1 MSTTLAH
8 RPSLSGSVRD
18 KRRSVS
24 SFPASITS
32 SSAHSDAHGKV
43 RSNTSHER
51 RSPASSQVSTRPHSV
66 LSYGSFEK
74 GKRRYRSQY
83 PADSPELHV
92 EYILVASFHVDRG
105 PIMEHQYP
113 AAISGDENMLA
124 ELMLPDQTHVRSQDW
139 TMFFLHRDA
148 GPEEDNESRAD
159 SQGQEEKDPN
169 EANDDND
176 EVQQEG
182 AKQTSSEGGEQDNN
196 NMENN
201 GDDEDDEDDDDDDEA
216 DGGNDGPPLMYVLNL
231 VNTKQ
236 DNTVKRSGGQGHG
249 DLHPTFF
256 SSHIQGKFL
265 INAWKLA
272 ILISTQP
279 LLLLALEDYFKS
291 PFPET
296 LAALYD
302 SLNAMDLSLMPRLS
316 YLERHI
322 LQATD
327 VKDMFIEKFERMVKQ
342 RLADE
347 LTIHKLQGG
356 DQDSFL
362 PKKYPLPRD
371 THEFESKIIYNDIA
385 IPVKVPTALSPE
397 TVGDFSLIK
406 LIQTFSGPHATSP
419 QALPLHPHLTTS
431 GPFTHPIIVLV
442 NALLTQKRVIFLGHN
457 RPSGEVAEA
466 VLAACALASGG
477 ILRGFT
483 RHAFPY
489 TDLTKIDD
497 LLKVPGFVAGVTNP
511 AFGNHHEW
519 WDLLCDLPS
528 GRIKISSRI
537 EAAPV
542 TEGTQFFQHHAPLSA
557 SSILGG
563 GSHSSAD
570 PTGDNH
576 FMEDI
581 MRSIASRHGER
592 AIRAKWRAYITK
604 FTRISATFEEIV
616 YGASALSVISPGEEA
631 VEVHSPVQAAEGAAD
646 AAAGLRGHGYV
657 WPDDVTRHRELA
669 AWVNRIEGWRNT
681 RSYYYFIQD
690 TAALYAASKPV
701 RSVDVHHHHD
711 RLRALKLSPAES
723 GAIYL
728 AFANAVRHHAAVCQ
742 LLAITP
748 ESQAGLF
755 YISLGLFHPDAVVRS
770 ATLALLER
778 IAEHEAGRHLWAQ
791 LSRFTKVAYFR
802 MRRERNGEVDGG
814 VLLRSATSPLS
825 ALSSNSHEVKV
836 RRS

>member
-1 MSTTLAH
+1 MSTTLSQ
-8 RPSLSGSVRD
+8 RPSINGSLHE
-18 KRRSVS
+18 KHRSVS
-24 SFPASITS
+24 SFPASVHS
-32 SSAHSDAHGKV
+32 SSPNFDSPRKL
-43 RSNTSHER
+43 RSQTSLGR
-51 RSPASSQVSTRPHSV
+51 RSPTSSQESTGPRSVHSY
-66 LSYGSFEK
+66 SSFQK
-74 GKRRYRSQY
+74 GKRRYKSQY

-113 AAISGDENMLA
+113 AAISGDEHMLA

-148 GPEEDNESRAD
+148 GSEDENEYGDD
-159 SQGQEEKDPN
+159 SQGQAEKAVDEAKEDSQDGHDQTEDEE
-169 EANDDND
+169 ATDDD
-176 EVQQEG
+176 G
-182 AKQTSSEGGEQDNN
+182 
-196 NMENN
+196 
-201 GDDEDDEDDDDDDEA
+201 DDDDEEA
-216 DGGNDGPPLMYVLNL
+216 GDGPPLMYVLNL

-236 DNTVKRSGGQGHG
+236 DNSVKRGAVVKAMAICTRHSF
-249 DLHPTFF
+249 LH
-256 SSHIQGKFL
+256 IYK
-265 INAWKLA
+265 
-272 ILISTQP
+272 P

-291 PFPET
+291 PYQET
-296 LAALYD
+296 LATLYD

-327 VKDMFIEKFERMVKQ
+327 VKDMFIEKFERMIKQ
-342 RLADE
+342 RLADDRAVYE
-347 LTIHKLQGG
+347 LEGG
-356 DQDSFL
+356 DPSSFV
-362 PKKYPLPRD
+362 PAKYTLPRD
-371 THEFESKIIYNDIA
+371 THEFESKIIYNEIA
-385 IPVKVPTALSPE
+385 IPVKVPTAVSPE

-406 LIQTFSGPHATSP
+406 LIQTFSNPHSASP
-419 QALPLHPHLTTS
+419 QAFPLHPHLTTS
-431 GPFTHPIIVLV
+431 GPFTHPIMVLV

-489 TDLTKIDD
+489 TDLTKIDE

-528 GRIKISSRI
+528 GRMKISSRI
-537 EAAPV
+537 EPAPV
-542 TEGTQFFQHHAPLSA
+542 TEGTQFFQQHAPVTTT
-557 SSILGG
+557 SILGG
-563 GSHSSAD
+563 GSSSSSD
-570 PTGDNH
+570 PPGDNN

-581 MRSIASRHGER
+581 MRSISSRHGEG

-604 FTRISATFEEIV
+604 FTRISATFEEVV
-616 YGASALSVISPGEEA
+616 YGATALYVMGPGEDAAEA
-631 VEVHSPVQAAEGAAD
+631 QSPVQPNQSD
-646 AAAGLRGHGYV
+646 PSYLRGHGYV
-657 WPDDVTRHRELA
+657 WPDENTKHRGLA

-690 TAALYAASKPV
+690 TAALYPISKPV
-701 RSVDVHHHHD
+701 QSLDLHHHHD
-711 RLRALKLSPAES
+711 RLRSLKLSSAES

-728 AFANAVRHHAAVCQ
+728 AFSNAIQDYNSICQ
-742 LLAITP
+742 LISIAP

-755 YISLGLFHPDAVVRS
+755 YISLGLFHPDAVVRT
-770 ATLALLER
+770 ATLGLLER
-778 IAEHEAGRHLWAQ
+778 IATHEAGRHLWAQ
-791 LSRFTKVAYFR
+791 LSRFTKVAYVR
-802 MRRERNGEVDGG
+802 MKRDKDADHESMD
-814 VLLRSATSPLS
+814 LQSAD
-825 ALSSNSHEVKV
+825 SSVTKHFHGSHEFKA

>member
-1 MSTTLAH
+1 MSTTLTH
-8 RPSLSGSVRD
+8 RPSMNGSLHE

-24 SFPASITS
+24 SFPASVPSGSPQFDSPRKLRSHTS
-32 SSAHSDAHGKV
+32 LG
-43 RSNTSHER
+43 R
-51 RSPASSQVSTRPHSV
+51 RSPVSSQDSTRPRSV
-66 LSYGSFEK
+66 LSYGSFQK
-74 GKRRYRSQY
+74 GNRRYKSQY
-83 PADSPELHV
+83 PADSPEPHV
-92 EYILVASFHVDRG
+92 EFILVASFHVDRG
-105 PIMEHQYP
+105 PILEHQYP
-113 AAISGDENMLA
+113 AAISGDEHMLA

-148 GPEEDNESRAD
+148 ASEDENEYGDD
-159 SQGQEEKDPN
+159 SQGQAGKAPN
-169 EANDDND
+169 ETTKQENQDGDEQAEDDSD
-176 EVQQEG
+176 
-182 AKQTSSEGGEQDNN
+182 D
-196 NMENN
+196 
-201 GDDEDDEDDDDDDEA
+201 DDEDD
-216 DGGNDGPPLMYVLNL
+216 GLGDGPPLMYVLNL

-236 DNTVKRSGGQGHG
+236 DNSVKRGAVVKAMAICTRHSF
-249 DLHPTFF
+249 LH
-256 SSHIQGKFL
+256 IYK
-265 INAWKLA
+265 
-272 ILISTQP
+272 P
-279 LLLLALEDYFKS
+279 LLLLALEDYFKT

-327 VKDMFIEKFERMVKQ
+327 VKDMFIEKFERMIKQ

-347 LTIHKLQGG
+347 QAVYELEGG
-356 DQDSFL
+356 DPQSFT
-362 PKKYPLPRD
+362 PTKYTLPRD

-406 LIQTFSGPHATSP
+406 LIQTFSGPHSSSP
-419 QALPLHPHLTTS
+419 QAFPLHPHLTTS
-431 GPFTHPIIVLV
+431 GPYTHPIIVLV

-477 ILRGFT
+477 ILRGFS

-489 TDLTKIDD
+489 TDLTKIDE

-511 AFGNHHEW
+511 AFANHHEW

-528 GRIKISSRI
+528 GRMKISSRI
-537 EAAPV
+537 EPAQM
-542 TEGTQFFQHHAPLSA
+542 TEGTQFFQHQGQSTS

-563 GSHSSAD
+563 SSSSSSD
-570 PTGDNH
+570 PTGDNL

-581 MRSIASRHGER
+581 IRSIASRHGEG
-592 AIRAKWRAYITK
+592 AIRAKWRAYITR
-604 FTRISATFEEIV
+604 FTRISATFEETV
-616 YGASALSVISPGEEA
+616 YGATALYVMGPGEDASEA
-631 VEVHSPVQAAEGAAD
+631 QSPLQAKQSD
-646 AAAGLRGHGYV
+646 SSILRGHGYV
-657 WPDDVTRHRELA
+657 WPDDSIKHRELA

-690 TAALYAASKPV
+690 TAALYPVSKPV
-701 RSVDVHHHHD
+701 QSLDLHHHHD
-711 RLRALKLSPAES
+711 RLRYLKLSSAES

-728 AFANAVRHHAAVCQ
+728 AFANAIQDYNSICQ
-742 LLAITP
+742 LISITP

-755 YISLGLFHPDAVVRS
+755 YISLGLFHPDAVVRT
-770 ATLALLER
+770 AGLGLLER
-778 IAEHEAGRHLWAQ
+778 IAGHEAGRHLWAQ
-791 LSRFTKVAYFR
+791 LSRFAKVAYFR
-802 MRRERNGEVDGG
+802 MKREKDGELDIAESQFAV
-814 VLLRSATSPLS
+814 
-825 ALSSNSHEVKV
+825 SSFPKHSHGSHESKA